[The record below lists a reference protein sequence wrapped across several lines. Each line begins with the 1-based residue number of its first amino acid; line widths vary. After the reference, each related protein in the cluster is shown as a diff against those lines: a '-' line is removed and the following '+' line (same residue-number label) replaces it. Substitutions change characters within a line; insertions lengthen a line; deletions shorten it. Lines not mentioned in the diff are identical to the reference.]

1 MGKKEI
7 ENYID
12 RVKFGRSYRKYAKD
26 LAKFGDGLVSDLTN
40 LLKESEEDVRKTAVE
55 VLGNVGPEAKEA
67 VPDLVEAANDKYI
80 AVREAAVRV
89 LGKIGPDAVAAVS
102 ALIKV
107 LQDDVDVDVRS
118 SAAVALGNIG
128 HQRAVLALIKALEPD
143 EYVRYFASEASG
155 RIGEPA
161 VPNLIVALKH
171 THHDVRRAAA
181 SSLGDVGPDAEAAVP
196 ALIEATN
203 KDTDADV
210 RHAADWALMNIR
222 RKE

>member
-26 LAKFGDGLVSDLTN
+26 LAKFGDGLVSDL
-40 LLKESEEDVRKTAVE
+40 
-55 VLGNVGPEAKEA
+55 
-67 VPDLVEAANDKYI
+67 
-80 AVREAAVRV
+80 
-89 LGKIGPDAVAAVS
+89 
-102 ALIKV
+102 IKV

-128 HQRAVLALIKALEPD
+128 HQTAVPALIKALEPD
-143 EYVRYFASEASG
+143 EYVRYFASEALG

-181 SSLGDVGPDAEAAVP
+181 SSLGDVGPDARAAVPDLSVALKDEHWEVRKAAVDALRKIGPDAEAAVP

-210 RHAADWALMNIR
+210 RHAAGWALMNIR